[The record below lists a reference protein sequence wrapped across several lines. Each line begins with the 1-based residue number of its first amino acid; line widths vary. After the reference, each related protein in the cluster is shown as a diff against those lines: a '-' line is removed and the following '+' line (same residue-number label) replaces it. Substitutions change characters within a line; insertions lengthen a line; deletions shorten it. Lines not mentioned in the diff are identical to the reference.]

1 MEDVMSK
8 NNVINYLSLLLL
20 TAFISPSIAQTY
32 PTKPIRMIVPFAPGG
47 GTDLV
52 ARAVS
57 QRISGGLGVSVIVD
71 NRPGAS
77 ANIGN
82 ELVAKAI
89 PDGYT
94 ILMTSSSVT
103 INPSLFKNLGYDPV
117 RDFSPIS
124 NATFVP
130 YVLVVHP
137 SVGVS
142 TLKELVQLARTKK
155 GQLTYGSAGAG
166 NATHLG
172 MELLKYVAK
181 IDMVH
186 VPYKGTGQAITDLL
200 GAHIQLIWATIP
212 PAIPHIKSGRLKA
225 LAVGSP
231 KRARALPDVATTE
244 ELGFKGVE
252 AASWFGMLAPA
263 KTPRPIIVRLNSET
277 VKALSSPDFAEQLS
291 SEGAEPAGNSPEE
304 FAVFIKA
311 QVQKWREVVK
321 IAGVEAK

>member
-1 MEDVMSK
+1 MRNIWNFACVMTG
-8 NNVINYLSLLLL
+8 IIALGLSGS
-20 TAFISPSIAQTY
+20 AVAQNY

-52 ARAVS
+52 ARAVA
-57 QRISGGLGVSVIVD
+57 QRISGPLGVTVIVD

-82 ELVAKAI
+82 ELVAKAV

-137 SVGVS
+137 SLGVS
-142 TLKELVQLARTKK
+142 TLKDLVQLARAKK
-155 GQLTYGSAGAG
+155 GGLTYGSAGAG

-172 MELLKYVAK
+172 MALLEHVAK
-181 IDMVH
+181 IEMVH
-186 VPYKGTGQAITDLL
+186 VPYKGTGQAISELL

-263 KTPRPIIVRLNSET
+263 KTPRPIIVRLNKET
-277 VKALSSPDFAEQLS
+277 ITALSTPDFAEQLS
-291 SEGAEPAGNSPEE
+291 GEGAEPAGNTPEE
-304 FAVFIKA
+304 FGVFIKA
-311 QVQKWREVVK
+311 QVQKWKEVVK

>member
-1 MEDVMSK
+1 MSK
-8 NNVINYLSLLLL
+8 KNVINYLSLLLL

-225 LAVGSP
+225 LAVGSS

>member
-1 MEDVMSK
+1 MSK
-8 NNVINYLSLLLL
+8 KNVINFLSLLLL
-20 TAFISPSIAQTY
+20 TAFISPSIAQNY

>member
-1 MEDVMSK
+1 MIK
-8 NNVINYLSLLLL
+8 NNVINFLGLLLL
-20 TAFISPSIAQTY
+20 TAFISLSNAQTY

-57 QRISGGLGVSVIVD
+57 QRISGGLGVNVIVD

-172 MELLKYVAK
+172 MELLKHVAK

-186 VPYKGTGQAITDLL
+186 VPYKGTGQAITELL

-212 PAIPHIKSGRLKA
+212 PAIPHIKSGRLRA

-263 KTPRPIIVRLNSET
+263 KTPRPIIVRLNTEA

-291 SEGAEPAGNSPEE
+291 SEGAEPVGNSPEE
-304 FAVFIKA
+304 FAIFIKA

-321 IAGVEAK
+321 IAGVEPK

>member
-1 MEDVMSK
+1 MRNIQK
-8 NNVINYLSLLLL
+8 LLCST
-20 TAFISPSIAQTY
+20 TAVAMIILCGPVEAQNY
-32 PTKPIRMIVPFAPGG
+32 PTKPIRMIVPFSPGG
-47 GTDLV
+47 GTDFV
-52 ARAVS
+52 ARAVG
-57 QRISGGLGVSVIVD
+57 QQIGVALGVPVIVD

-82 ELVAKAI
+82 EMVAKAI

-103 INPSLFKNLGYDPV
+103 INPSLFKNLNYDPV

-137 SVGVS
+137 SLGVS
-142 TLKELVQLARTKK
+142 TLKDLIQLARTKK

-172 MELLKYVAK
+172 MELLKYEAK

-186 VPYKGTGQAITDLL
+186 VPYKGTGQAITALL
-200 GAHIQLIWATIP
+200 GGHIQLIWATIP
-212 PAIPHIKSGRLKA
+212 PALPHIKSGRLKA

-231 KRARALPDVATTE
+231 KRASALPNVATTE
-244 ELGFKGVE
+244 QLGYKGVE

-263 KTPRPIIVRLNSET
+263 KTPKSIIVRLNKVT
-277 VKALSSPDFAEQLS
+277 VAALSSPDFAEQLRA
-291 SEGAEPAGNSPEE
+291 EGAEPVGNTPEE
-304 FAVFIKA
+304 FAEFIKA
-311 QVQKWREVVK
+311 QVIKWRQVVK
-321 IAGVEAK
+321 IAGVEPR

>member
-1 MEDVMSK
+1 
-8 NNVINYLSLLLL
+8 
-20 TAFISPSIAQTY
+20 
-32 PTKPIRMIVPFAPGG
+32 MIVPFSPGG

-52 ARAVS
+52 ARAVG
-57 QRISGGLGVSVIVD
+57 QQIGAGLGVPVIVD

-82 ELVAKAI
+82 EMVAKAA

-103 INPSLFKNLGYDPV
+103 INPSLFKNLNYDPV

-137 SVGVS
+137 SLSVS
-142 TLKELVQLARTKK
+142 TLKDLIQLARTKK

-172 MELLKYVAK
+172 MELLKYEAK

-186 VPYKGTGQAITDLL
+186 VPFKGTGQAITSLL
-200 GAHIQLIWATIP
+200 GAHIDLIWATIP
-212 PAIPHIKSGRLKA
+212 PAIAHIKSGRLNA

-231 KRARALPDVATTE
+231 KRASALPNVATTA
-244 ELGFKGVE
+244 ELGYKGVE

-263 KTPRPIIVRLNSET
+263 KTPRSIIVLLNKEAVT
-277 VKALSSPDFAEQLS
+277 ALHSPDFAEQLRAN
-291 SEGAEPAGNSPEE
+291 GAEPVGNTPEE
-304 FAVFIKA
+304 FAEFIKA
-311 QVQKWREVVK
+311 QVIKWRQVVK
-321 IAGVEAK
+321 IAGVEPR